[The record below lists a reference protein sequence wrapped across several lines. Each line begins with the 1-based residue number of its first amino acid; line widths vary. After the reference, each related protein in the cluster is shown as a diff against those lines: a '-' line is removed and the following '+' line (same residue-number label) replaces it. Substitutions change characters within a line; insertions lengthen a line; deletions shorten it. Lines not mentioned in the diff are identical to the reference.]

1 MLPASTSVD
10 MVNYFT
16 SDVNVEVK
24 GEVVQQQVYTLPV
37 NSTIGDLMKLVELTD
52 KADTDNI
59 NYNTILK
66 NNDVILVPQKKE
78 TSKVSINYGTKE
90 ELMTL
95 PRIGEAMAERIIEYR
110 NSHGLFQ
117 KLEDI
122 TNVKGI
128 GEKTFEKMKDL
139 IQL

>member
-1 MLPASTSVD
+1 

-16 SDVNVEVK
+16 TDIVVEVK
-24 GEVVQQQVYTLPV
+24 GEVMQQKSYTLLV
-37 NSTIGDLMKLVELTD
+37 NSTIGDLMKMVELTE

-59 NYNTILK
+59 NFNTILK
-66 NNDVILVPQKKE
+66 NNDVVLIPEKKIQ
-78 TSKVSINYGTKE
+78 SKVSINYGTKE

-95 PRIGEAMAERIIEYR
+95 PRIGEAMALRIIEYR
-110 NSHGLFQ
+110 QNHGLFQ

-128 GEKTFEKMKDL
+128 GEKTFENMKDL